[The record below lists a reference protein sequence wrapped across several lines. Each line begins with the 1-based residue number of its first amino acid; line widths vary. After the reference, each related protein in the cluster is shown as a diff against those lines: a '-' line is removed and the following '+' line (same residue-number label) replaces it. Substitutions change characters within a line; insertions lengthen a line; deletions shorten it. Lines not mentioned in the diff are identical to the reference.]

1 MKKIAKTILA
11 LALGAFTLTLP
22 AAAHHG
28 NAAYDEGTKVTV
40 KGVATEW
47 IFENPHTILKFDVK
61 DASGK
66 VTHWVAETG
75 NATGLARQGFTKDTV
90 KPGDAVTVTMIPAKN
105 GQQVARIHQLILPSG
120 ESLGSD
126 RP

>member
-1 MKKIAKTILA
+1 MKYLAKLAFITIGGVFA
-11 LALGAFTLTLP
+11 VSLP
-22 AAAHHG
+22 LAAHHG
-28 NAAYDEGTKVTV
+28 NAAYDEGTKITV
-40 KGVATEW
+40 KGVAVEW
-47 IFENPHTILKFDVK
+47 IFENPHTILKFDSK

-75 NATGLARQGFTKDTV
+75 NATSLARQGFSKDTV

>member
-1 MKKIAKTILA
+1 MRNSLKAVLIVMLVALA
-11 LALGAFTLTLP
+11 LALPL
-22 AAAHHG
+22 AAHHG
-28 NAAYDEGTKVTV
+28 NAAYDEGTKITV

-61 DASGK
+61 DDSGK

-75 NATGLARQGFTKDTV
+75 NATGLARQGFNKDTV
-90 KPGDAVTVTMIPAKN
+90 KAGDAVTVTMIPAKN
-105 GQQVARIHQLILPSG
+105 GQPVARIHQLVLPSG
-120 ESLGSD
+120 ETLGSD

>member
-1 MKKIAKTILA
+1 MKNFAKILSVAFCAMFAVA
-11 LALGAFTLTLP
+11 LP
-22 AAAHHG
+22 MAAHHG

-40 KGVATEW
+40 KGVAVEW

-61 DASGK
+61 DDSGK

-75 NATGLARQGFTKDTV
+75 NATSLARQGINKDTV

-105 GQQVARIHQLILPSG
+105 GQPVARIHQLIIPSG
-120 ESLGSD
+120 ESIGSD